1 MCFPRHNAP
10 SGDGRHRAWWT
21 TLCHVT
27 WGWWSSLWSFL
38 ELPENV
44 GYTGLAKI
52 LPKTNK
58 QTKTWMNF
66 LANPILHSPTGCH
79 QVLLG
84 AAGSVEQRVLPRSFS
99 FDYTV
104 PVGLPLHQDTEPGM
118 LSICWRAKR
127 LWAWFCF
134 FPRWV
139 VRYWVAVFFLKFCSL
154 FSLFNLLGFSMTV
167 YFTVVI
173 SSIFTCT

>member
-1 MCFPRHNAP
+1 
-10 SGDGRHRAWWT
+10 
-21 TLCHVT
+21 
-27 WGWWSSLWSFL
+27 
-38 ELPENV
+38 
-44 GYTGLAKI
+44 
-52 LPKTNK
+52 
-58 QTKTWMNF
+58 MNF
-66 LANPILHSPTGCH
+66 LANPILHWPTGYH

-84 AAGSVEQRVLPRSFS
+84 AARSVEQRVLPRSCS

-139 VRYWVAVFFLKFCSL
+139 VRYWVAVFFLKFCSPLGSL
-154 FSLFNLLGFSMTV
+154 FSLFNLLGFSITI
-167 YFTVVI
+167 YFAVVI
-173 SSIFTCT
+173 SSIFTCS